1 MIVHTK
7 SGSKYRIDPDA
18 KTWERLHHD
27 PVSNKL
33 RTPKGSYLEIRLK
46 VGEPMEML
54 CPPLVADA
62 DARYV
67 GTSTVTRM
75 EEE

>member
-1 MIVHTK
+1 MIVYTK
-7 SGSKYRIDPDA
+7 SGSRYRVDLDA
-18 KTWERLHHD
+18 KTWERLHED
-27 PVSNKL
+27 PKSGPL

-46 VGEPMEML
+46 LGEPLEML
-54 CPPLVADA
+54 CPPLNPEA

-67 GTSTVTRM
+67 GASTVTRM